1 MCIVLFSYKQMPG
14 YYLVVAAN
22 RDEFLVRPTA
32 PLSWWE
38 DDAKI
43 LAGRDLQDGGT
54 WLGVNASGKFGA
66 LTNYREMA
74 QNNVKTVSRGEI
86 LPRYFGHPKGATHY
100 LADLEGQRSRY
111 RGFNI
116 VLGDGESLVY
126 YSNRADGTAQSQREL
141 QPGVYGLSNHLL
153 DSPWPKL
160 ERGKDLF
167 RHTLAKHPFSVEN
180 LFQVLQDTWQP
191 PEHSLPDTGIGPRW
205 EKKLAPIFISSDT
218 YGTRSSAVVTI
229 SDAGETM
236 VCERTFHH
244 GPDGVKTE
252 AQRCFTI

>member
-1 MCIVLFSYKQMPG
+1 MCIVLFAYKQTPG
-14 YYLVVAAN
+14 YHLVVAAN

-38 DDAKI
+38 DGAEI

-66 LTNYREMA
+66 LTNYREMV

-86 LPRYFGHPKGATHY
+86 LPRYFGNQKGAKHY
-100 LADLEGQRSRY
+100 LADLEARRSRY
-111 RGFNI
+111 RGFNV
-116 VLGDGESLVY
+116 VLGDGDALVY
-126 YSNRADGTAQSQREL
+126 SSNRADRQSHSGREL
-141 QPGVYGLSNHLL
+141 QPGIYGLSNHLL

-160 ERGKDLF
+160 QRAKELF
-167 RHTLAKHPFSVEN
+167 QHTLAQQQFSVEN
-180 LFQVLQDTWQP
+180 LFHFLQDTWQP
-191 PEHSLPDTGIGPRW
+191 PQHSLPDTGIGPRW
-205 EKKLAPIFISSDT
+205 EKKLAPIFISSDN
-218 YGTRSSAVVTI
+218 YGTRCSTVVTI
-229 SDAGETM
+229 SDEGETT

-252 AQRCFTI
+252 AQRCFTL

>member
-1 MCIVLFSYKQMPG
+1 MCIVLFSYKHTPG
-14 YYLVVAAN
+14 YHLIVAAN

-38 DDAKI
+38 DGTEI

-74 QNNVKTVSRGEI
+74 RSNVKTVSRGEI
-86 LPRYFGHPKGATHY
+86 LPRYLGDPKVAKHFP
-100 LADLEGQRSRY
+100 ADLEGLQSRY
-111 RGFNI
+111 RGFNV

-126 YSNRADGTAQSQREL
+126 YSNRADGQEQSQWEL
-141 QPGVYGLSNHLL
+141 QPGIYGLSNHLL

-160 ERGKDLF
+160 IRGKDLF
-167 RHTLAKHPFSVEN
+167 EHALAKHPFSVEN

-229 SDAGETM
+229 SDKGETM
-236 VCERTFHH
+236 VCERTFHR